1 MRQRHRT
8 GGFEDLAAYSRAV
21 RVGDQIAVSATAP
34 TGADGVALHPGDTY
48 AQTRLAFER
57 AIDSVV
63 ALGGTIADVTRTRV
77 YLTRESEWRRAVDAH
92 AELFADVQPA
102 NSTFYVAG
110 FIPEGVLVEVE
121 LDAIV
126 AS

>member
-1 MRQRHRT
+1 MRQQHRT

-21 RVGDQIAVSATAP
+21 RVGDHIAVSATAP
-34 TGADGVALHPGDTY
+34 TGDDGAALHPGDTY

-57 AIDSVV
+57 AIDSIA

-77 YLTRESEWRRAVDAH
+77 YLVRESEWRRAVDAH
-92 AELFADVQPA
+92 AELFADVLPA

-110 FIPEGVLVEVE
+110 FIPEGILVEVE

-126 AS
+126 TA

>member
-1 MRQRHRT
+1 M
-8 GGFEDLAAYSRAV
+8 AAYSRAV
-21 RVGDQIAVSATAP
+21 RVGDHIAVSATAP
-34 TGADGVALHPGDTY
+34 TGSDGAAVHPGDTY

-57 AIDSVV
+57 AIESIA
-63 ALGGTIADVTRTRV
+63 ALGGTIADVTRTRM
-77 YLTRESEWRRAVDAH
+77 YLTHESEWRRAVDAH
-92 AELFADVQPA
+92 AELFAEVLPA

-126 AS
+126 TA